1 MTDEVSNCSDL
12 KLAEAFQRTLKSG
25 SPVFKVIRSHEE
37 PTTSKSDA
45 EPFDKPEKR
54 RNGNSLKKICT
65 KILRLYHKKEEQELF
80 LNEFSV
86 CLNIERRRI
95 YDIVNILEALDIVVK
110 QSKNLYIWKSIATFV
125 KKLRILSAAGS
136 NLAEQ
141 LKLFHFETKP
151 MTSKKKMLTYL
162 ALRVLKLFYT
172 TNSVL
177 SFNEIMKICEE
188 HYSQVQANMNLPISD
203 EFESKNRIR
212 RLYDIINVFKALGL
226 ISKVSTKSEKKIY
239 VWQGEA
245 GFQSQLVKLCNSD
258 QHESLPMTS
267 ENQSLSPEVSLGK
280 RMENSAFRLCQSFQ
294 HHDLPNLKNV
304 FFVPTQQGFNRGH
317 LNSL

>member
-1 MTDEVSNCSDL
+1 MTDDVSNCMDQE
-12 KLAEAFQRTLKSG
+12 LAEALQRTLESG
-25 SPVFKVIRSHEE
+25 SPVFKVIRDHDE
-37 PTTSKSDA
+37 PLVSKS
-45 EPFDKPEKR
+45 EPEAFDKPEKR

-65 KILRLYHKKEEQELF
+65 KILRLYHKKEEEEIF
-80 LNEFSV
+80 LNEFSL

-110 QSKNLYIWKSIATFV
+110 KSKNLYIWKSIATFV
-125 KKLRILSAAGS
+125 KKLKILSAAGS

-172 TNSVL
+172 TKSVL
-177 SFNEIMKICEE
+177 SFSEIMKICEE
-188 HYSQVQANMNLPISD
+188 HYSHVQANMNLPPSD

-226 ISKVSTKSEKKIY
+226 ISKVSSKSEKKIY
-239 VWQGEA
+239 VWQGEV
-245 GFQSQLVKLCNSD
+245 GFQSQLAKLCVSD
-258 QHESLPMTS
+258 QQETLPMTS
-267 ENQSLSPEVSLGK
+267 ENQSLSQEASLGK
-280 RMENSAFRLCQSFQ
+280 RMENSAFRLCEKFQ
-294 HHDLPNLKNV
+294 NQDFPNLKSV
-304 FFVPTQQGFNRGH
+304 LYVPTPQFFNRGH